1 MNDFIRKDKNCPGVC
16 DFLMEGRRK
25 RQEII
30 ADAMESE
37 GRVRY
42 NKLHQEQGKVRNQ

>member
-42 NKLHQEQGKVRNQ
+42 NKFIRSREKFRNQ